1 MRLPILLTAF
11 LLLLL
16 AACSSDSTGPEGP
29 PPGNTN
35 SITATIDGQA
45 FAASPLTIQASAN
58 TSQLKGGLIFAGST
72 ITQPSRA
79 LLISL
84 GRISGPGTY
93 PLGVNTGTNAGG
105 TLSLVV
111 GSETWWTP
119 LMGDE
124 GTITITSMDGGRVRG
139 TFTATLQPLAGT
151 SSEGTIE
158 VTNGAFNVPINPGY
172 TAPAADDRGSLISG
186 TIGGDEFHGA
196 TVQGFAQGGT
206 VIISASTDEYLLT
219 INMSPAEVG
228 TLPLGGTVPL
238 RTVAVAQAAAAGGGS
253 WGTLQGSSGTV
264 TISGLTANRI
274 QGSTTVTLTGTGG
287 GGTIAVDLDFDVRT
301 AQ

>member
-1 MRLPILLTAF
+1 MRRLAALLTLF
-11 LLLLL
+11 L
-16 AACSSDSTGPEGP
+16 AACGSDTTGPQGP
-29 PPGNTN
+29 PSGNTN
-35 SITATIDGQA
+35 SITATIDGEA
-45 FAASPLTIQASAN
+45 FSASALTIQASAN

-111 GSETWWTP
+111 GSQTWWTP

-151 SSEGTIE
+151 SGTGTIE
-158 VTNGAFNVPINPGY
+158 VTNGQFNVPINPGY
-172 TAPAADDRGSLISG
+172 TAPAADDRGSTISG
-186 TIGGDEFHGA
+186 SIGGQEFHGA
-196 TVQGFAQGGT
+196 TVQGFADGGT
-206 VIISASTDEYLLT
+206 VIVSASTDEYLMT
-219 INMSPAEVG
+219 ITMAPAEVG
-228 TLPLGGTVPL
+228 TLPLSLNGAIPL
-238 RTVAVAQAAAAGGGS
+238 RTVSVVRSAAFGTGS
-253 WGTLQGSSGTV
+253 WGTLQGASGSI

-274 QGSTTVTLTGTGG
+274 AGSTTVNLTGTGG
-287 GGTIAVDLDFDVRT
+287 GGSLAVDLDFDIRT
-301 AQ
+301 TQ